1 MRLEQRSGRLLSHH
15 VRDVLVRVDIAESDD
30 FALNTFL
37 KKANLDCD
45 VLQGFMSVI
54 VSSSNCQCSCVVYP
68 HNRAVN
74 VSFPRLTKV

>member
-1 MRLEQRSGRLLSHH
+1 MRHNISIAHDEVAMRLELRSGRLLSHH

-45 VLQGFMSVI
+45 VLQGFM
-54 VSSSNCQCSCVVYP
+54 CVNHFQWQLP
-68 HNRAVN
+68 MLLCCL
-74 VSFPRLTKV
+74 PTQ